1 VLQSLFRKR
10 LEMFTRRT
18 AKKFS
23 KIYKKAKKPENRLPF
38 DFEKDCL
45 VLFSDHH
52 KGDGSAADDF
62 KKNALLYESALSFY
76 KEKGFKLIVLGDNEE
91 LWECSYDQILAIH
104 RQIIKKEIEIALVSS
119 NQKKIRIWG
128 NHDKEVSLW
137 RFRRLL
143 KALGE
148 KILNKVD
155 NREGLCLGE
164 DIFLIHGHQGRFFD
178 DKAWRVS
185 RWAVQFVWKTIQKI
199 FKIGIDGPAE
209 NYEIRDDL
217 EFQYYEWAK
226 KNRVMLVC
234 GHTHRAIFASLTHF
248 DRLQIEIRHLKKL
261 LKETPSEGREK
272 IEKEI
277 DRKKTEREK
286 ILRKRSGKMPRSFA
300 KHPEWPVPCYFND
313 GCCGYT
319 NGITCLE
326 IEKQAIRLIK
336 WQRDTSERIVMA
348 EENIQ
353 LLLKYIKEGR
363 SVDESMEPKLKDYGD
378 VE

>member
-1 VLQSLFRKR
+1 
-10 LEMFTRRT
+10 MFTSRT

-23 KIYKKAKKPENRLPF
+23 KIYKEAKKPENCLPF
-38 DFEKDCL
+38 DSEKDSL

-62 KKNALLYESALSFY
+62 KKNAVLYESALSFY
-76 KEKGFKLIVLGDNEE
+76 KEKGFRLIVLGDNEE
-91 LWECSYDQILAIH
+91 LWETSYDQILEIH
-104 RQIIKKEIEIALVSS
+104 REIIEKEIEIALASP

-137 RFRRLL
+137 QFKKFL
-143 KALGE
+143 KSLDE
-148 KILNKVD
+148 KILSKVD

-164 DIFLIHGHQGRFFD
+164 DIFLIHGHQGRFFE

-185 RWAVQFVWKTIQKI
+185 RWAVQIVWKTIQKLL
-199 FKIGIDGPAE
+199 KIGTDGPAE
-209 NYEIRDDL
+209 NFEIRDDL
-217 EFQYYEWAK
+217 ELQYYEWAK

-248 DRLQIEIRHLKKL
+248 DRLQIEIRYLKKF
-261 LKETPSEGREK
+261 LKATPSESRK
-272 IEKEI
+272 KLEKEI
-277 DRKKTEREK
+277 ERKKAEREK
-286 ILRKRSGKMPRSFA
+286 ILRKRSGKMPKSFA

-326 IEKQAIRLIK
+326 IEKQAIRLVK
-336 WQRDTSERIVMA
+336 WQRDTGERIILA

-353 LLLKYIKEGR
+353 LLLRYIKESR
-363 SVDESMEPKLKDYGD
+363 SVDESLEPKLKDYGEGD
-378 VE
+378 